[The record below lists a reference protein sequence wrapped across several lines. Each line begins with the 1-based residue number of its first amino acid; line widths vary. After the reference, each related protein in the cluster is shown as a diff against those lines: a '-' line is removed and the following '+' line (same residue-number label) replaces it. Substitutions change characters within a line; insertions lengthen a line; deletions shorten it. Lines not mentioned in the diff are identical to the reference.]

1 MLKKKT
7 KFEAMTTEE
16 YQPKYKW
23 RETWLGEGHQDIV
36 SLDGDLQFGRIYLD
50 LTSRSRARQ

>member
-1 MLKKKT
+1 
-7 KFEAMTTEE
+7 MTTEE